1 MIDVAFVVFS
11 VAAVASGYGV
21 FRVASMIR
29 ATYLLLAS
37 FLNVGAILVLLLAE
51 YLGVALLFMMT
62 VEMIVMGL
70 FMVMF
75 MMNPA
80 GLNPMNMVHQ
90 PRFAAAAA
98 VVAAAGVAVV
108 AVFADFPDAPVG
120 AESATI
126 RELGIELLGGSM
138 LVFESIGVT
147 LLATMV
153 CSVIL
158 SSATGRFGDS
168 YEGSVA
174 PALEPGGD
182 HRPADDLHD
191 PDAAMGHSMHDMDHG
206 SMDMGDM
213 DHGEMDMGDPDH
225 GGMGDSMHDMDHG
238 GTDMGDPDHG
248 GMDHDS

>member
-1 MIDVAFVVFS
+1 VIGTIDVAFVVFS
-11 VAAVASGYGV
+11 VAAVVSGYGV
-21 FRVASMIR
+21 FRVDSMIR

-90 PRFAAAAA
+90 PRFAAAAG

-108 AVFADFPDAPVG
+108 AVFADFPDAPVD
-120 AESATI
+120 AESATT

-138 LVFESIGVT
+138 LVFESIAVT

-158 SSATGRFGDS
+158 SSATGRFGDG

-182 HRPADDLHD
+182 HRPADDLYD
-191 PDAAMGHSMHDMDHG
+191 PNAGMGHSMHGMDHG
-206 SMDMGDM
+206 DMDMGDM
-213 DHGEMDMGDPDH
+213 DHGDMDMDDMDHDEMDMGE
-225 GGMGDSMHDMDHG
+225 MGHSKMDHG
-238 GTDMGDPDHG
+238 D
-248 GMDHDS
+248 MDHDS

>member
-1 MIDVAFVVFS
+1 MIDVAFVAFS
-11 VAAVASGYGV
+11 CAAVVSGYGV
-21 FRVASMIR
+21 FRVDSMIR

-51 YLGVALLFMMT
+51 YLGIALLFMMT

-90 PRFAAAAA
+90 PR
-98 VVAAAGVAVV
+98 VAALAGAGAAIGVAVV
-108 AVFADFPDAPVG
+108 AVFADFPNAPVD
-120 AESATI
+120 ESAATI
-126 RELGIELLGGSM
+126 RRLGIELVGGSM

-153 CSVIL
+153 CAVIL
-158 SSATGRFGDS
+158 SSATGRFGDG

-182 HRPADDLHD
+182 HRPTDDLVD
-191 PDAAMGHSMHDMDHG
+191 PGASMDHSMHGMDHSNMDHG
-206 SMDMGDM
+206 S
-213 DHGEMDMGDPDH
+213 
-225 GGMGDSMHDMDHG
+225 
-238 GTDMGDPDHG
+238 
-248 GMDHDS
+248 

>member
-11 VAAVASGYGV
+11 VGAVASGYGV
-21 FRVASMIR
+21 FRVDSMIR

-51 YLGVALLFMMT
+51 YLGIALLFMMT

-90 PRFAAAAA
+90 PRIAAAAGT
-98 VVAAAGVAVV
+98 AAAVGLGVV
-108 AVFADFPDAPVG
+108 AVFADFPTAPVD
-120 AESATI
+120 ESAATI

-153 CSVIL
+153 CAVIL
-158 SSATGRFGDS
+158 SSAAGRFGDG

-174 PALEPGGD
+174 PTLEPGGD
-182 HRPADDLHD
+182 HRPDDELVD
-191 PDAAMGHSMHDMDHG
+191 SDASMGHSMHDMDHG
-206 SMDMGDM
+206 DMPMGDKNIDSM
-213 DHGEMDMGDPDH
+213 DHGNDEMD
-225 GGMGDSMHDMDHG
+225 HDEMDHG
-238 GTDMGDPDHG
+238 
-248 GMDHDS
+248 S

>member
-11 VAAVASGYGV
+11 VAAVASGYEV
-21 FRVASMIR
+21 FRVDSMVR

-51 YLGVALLFMMT
+51 YLGIALLFMMT

-90 PRFAAAAA
+90 PRVAAAAG
-98 VVAAAGVAVV
+98 AAAAIGLAAV
-108 AVFADFPDAPVG
+108 AVFADFPAAPVDNS
-120 AESATI
+120 AATI
-126 RELGIELLGGSM
+126 RRLGIELLGGSM

-153 CSVIL
+153 CAVIL
-158 SSATGRFGDS
+158 SSATGRFGDG

-182 HRPADDLHD
+182 HRPADDLVD
-191 PDAAMGHSMHDMDHG
+191 SDGSMDHSMHGMDHDDMDHGDMDHG
-206 SMDMGDM
+206 S
-213 DHGEMDMGDPDH
+213 
-225 GGMGDSMHDMDHG
+225 
-238 GTDMGDPDHG
+238 
-248 GMDHDS
+248 

>member
-1 MIDVAFVVFS
+1 VIGMIDVAFVVFS

-21 FRVASMIR
+21 FRVDSMIR

-90 PRFAAAAA
+90 PRFAAAAG

-108 AVFADFPDAPVG
+108 AVFADFPVAPVD
-120 AESATI
+120 AESATT

-158 SSATGRFGDS
+158 SSATGRFGDG

-182 HRPADDLHD
+182 HRPADDLYD
-191 PDAAMGHSMHDMDHG
+191 PDAAGGMDMD
-206 SMDMGDM
+206 MDMGDM
-213 DHGEMDMGDPDH
+213 DHGEMDMGGMDMGGMDMGGMDMGGMDH
-225 GGMGDSMHDMDHG
+225 GGMERDS
-238 GTDMGDPDHG
+238 
-248 GMDHDS
+248 